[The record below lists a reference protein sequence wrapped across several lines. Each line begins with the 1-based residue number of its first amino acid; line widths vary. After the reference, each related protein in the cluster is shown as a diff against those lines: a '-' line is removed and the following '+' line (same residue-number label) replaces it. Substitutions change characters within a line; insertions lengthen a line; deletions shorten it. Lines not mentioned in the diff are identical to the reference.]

1 MKINP
6 ERTQINDLVVKIHE
20 PAKEIKRVG
29 LLIHGFTGD
38 ESSMW
43 VFTNQLS
50 DDWLLIAPRA
60 PYPSKDVG
68 LGGYSWVDQSI
79 KSWPVYQD
87 FLPAVSIL
95 DNLVEEL
102 DGRYPETDFSRISL
116 VGFSQGAAMSF
127 VYTNAHSGRVERL
140 GMLSGFLPDSS
151 EGFISEEAWKK
162 LKVFIGHGEKDDIVP
177 VEMAYTAYQTLVENG
192 VDAEM
197 CHLCLTDVGHRLG
210 SACFS
215 AFSKFMEA

>member
-6 ERTQINDLVVKIHE
+6 LQMKINDILIKIHE
-20 PAKEIKRVG
+20 PVQEIKRVG

-43 VFTNQLS
+43 VFANNLS

-60 PYPSKDVG
+60 PYPSKDAD
-68 LGGYSWVDQSI
+68 LGGYSWVNQSI

-87 FLPAVSIL
+87 FLPAVPIL
-95 DNLVEEL
+95 DNLITHLAE
-102 DGRYPETDFSRISL
+102 RYSQADFGKISL

-127 VYTNAHSGRVERL
+127 VYANVRSERIERL
-140 GMLSGFLPDSS
+140 GMLSGFLPDNS
-151 EGFISEEAWKK
+151 EGFISEDAWKR
-162 LKVFIGHGEKDDIVP
+162 LKVFIGHGEKDDTVP

-192 VDAEM
+192 VDPESCQM
-197 CHLCLTDVGHRLG
+197 CLSNVGHRLG

-215 AFSKFMEA
+215 AFTDFMEA

>member
-1 MKINP
+1 MKIEP
-6 ERTQINDLVVKIHE
+6 ERIEINDLVVKIHE

-50 DDWLLIAPRA
+50 DNWLLIAPRA
-60 PYPSKDVG
+60 PYASKDTD

-95 DNLVEEL
+95 DDLVADLAE
-102 DGRYPETDFSRISL
+102 RYSQADFSKISL

-127 VYTNAHSGRVERL
+127 VYTNAHSGRIERL
-140 GMLSGFLPDSS
+140 GMLSGFLPDNS
-151 EGFISEEAWKK
+151 EGFISEDAWKK
-162 LKVFIGHGEKDDIVP
+162 LRVFIGHGEKDDIVP
-177 VEMAYTAYQTLVENG
+177 VDMAHTAYQTLVENG

-210 SACFS
+210 SECFS
-215 AFSKFMEA
+215 AFTKFMEA